1 MINLMTHDCLTAEK
15 EYELALLAANGNR
28 NAKDELILSNTRFVA
43 SFVKKFRGYGL
54 DDEELFEEGLVGLCQ
69 AVEHFN
75 PNKGA
80 RLITYASFW
89 IRNAVLDA
97 INESGARI
105 RLSGANSR
113 KVIQLKKA
121 LAEAQTIYDNF
132 EDCLEYACDYCNI
145 SKKDA
150 NILLSVVQ
158 ENLYLDSPS
167 QQDKDVSLGQ
177 QIAES
182 RFLSVEEEFLEKELK
197 NSLVNSMKKLKKD
210 EQEVLKFHYG
220 LAGNEPEPFSS
231 IAPKI
236 GKSRARVH
244 QIEKIAMKRLQ
255 NELKASC
262 Y

>member
-1 MINLMTHDCLTAEK
+1 MIDLMIRDCLTAER
-15 EYELALLAANGNR
+15 EYELALLAAAGNR

-54 DDEELFEEGLVGLCQ
+54 DDEELFEEGLIGLCQ

-89 IRNAVLDA
+89 IRNAVLNA
-97 INESGARI
+97 INECGARI
-105 RLSGANSR
+105 RLPGADAR

-132 EDCLEYACDYCNI
+132 QDCLDYACDCCNI
-145 SKKDA
+145 SRKNAK
-150 NILLSVVQ
+150 ILLSMVQ
-158 ENLYLDSPS
+158 ENIYLDSPS
-167 QQDKDVSLGQ
+167 QHDESISMGQ
-177 QIAES
+177 QISES
-182 RFLSVEEEFLEKELK
+182 RFMSVEEEFLENEEK
-197 NSLVNSMKKLKKD
+197 NVFLRSMKKLKPE
-210 EQEVLKFHYG
+210 EQEVLKLHYG
-220 LAGNEPEPFSS
+220 LFGNEPEAFSS

-255 NELKASC
+255 NELRASN